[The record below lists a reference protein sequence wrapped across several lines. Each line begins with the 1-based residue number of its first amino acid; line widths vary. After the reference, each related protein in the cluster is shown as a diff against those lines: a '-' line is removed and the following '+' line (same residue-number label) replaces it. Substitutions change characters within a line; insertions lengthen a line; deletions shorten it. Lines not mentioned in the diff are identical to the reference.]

1 MASCIGNRA
10 MGVRILGIVG
20 REAGF
25 TARVADACIVVPCVN
40 RQHVTPHTEA
50 CQAVLWHL
58 MISHP
63 RLKRAQTKWES
74 TA

>member
-1 MASCIGNRA
+1 
-10 MGVRILGIVG
+10 MGVRIVGIVG
-20 REAGF
+20 RETGF
-25 TARVADACIVVPCVN
+25 TARVADACIVVPSVN

-74 TA
+74 TG